1 MVYNSISLIFIF
13 TLFTVIAIKRNRDK
27 IYMVEDFL
35 WMVMLFAVIRTTA
48 YILLG
53 V

>member
-1 MVYNSISLIFIF
+1 MVFNSISIIIIF

-27 IYMVEDFL
+27 IDMIEDFL
-35 WMVMLFAVIRTTA
+35 WMVMLFAVIRITA

>member
-1 MVYNSISLIFIF
+1 MVYNVISLTIIFS
-13 TLFTVIAIKRNRDK
+13 LFAVIAIKRNKKKLD
-27 IYMVEDFL
+27 IVEDFL
-35 WMVMLFAVIRTTA
+35 WMVVVFAMIRLTA